1 MALCRSC
8 WNYLTSSIWVQRAD
22 RKLHTDEIT
31 REKKG
36 STKNNSKR
44 SCMGQPDPRRQG
56 PPGDS
61 PLSEGGRK
69 SAPSDVEVLHPD
81 TTLGVELEGYTFK

>member
-1 MALCRSC
+1 
-8 WNYLTSSIWVQRAD
+8 
-22 RKLHTDEIT
+22 
-31 REKKG
+31 
-36 STKNNSKR
+36 
-44 SCMGQPDPRRQG
+44 MGQPDPRRQG